1 METTDRLREI
11 ALKNKLTK
19 ADKTFVKEQCAAL
32 GIEITNT
39 DCPDC
44 YKDAAMR
51 AWTEL
56 RKEDV
61 VTTQRY
67 KLREGVDV
75 IVNGERCN
83 NMTATDEAIE
93 RWLRMGLPREYVVG
107 I

>member
-1 METTDRLREI
+1 METTDKLREI

-19 ADKTFVKEQCAAL
+19 ADKHFVKVQCGAL

-44 YKDAAMR
+44 WKDAAMR
-51 AWTEL
+51 AWKEL

-67 KLREGVDV
+67 KLRVGVDV
-75 IVNGERCN
+75 LVNGERCN
-83 NMTATDEAIE
+83 EVTATDEAIE
-93 RWLRMGLPREYVVG
+93 RWLRLGLPREYVVG
-107 I
+107 V